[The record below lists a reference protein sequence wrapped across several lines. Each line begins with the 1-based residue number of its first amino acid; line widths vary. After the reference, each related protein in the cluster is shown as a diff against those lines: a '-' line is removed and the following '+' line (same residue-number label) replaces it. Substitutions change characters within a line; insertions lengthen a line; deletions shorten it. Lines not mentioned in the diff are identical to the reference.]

1 MANFNVGEQA
11 DISFPDGTTRR
22 VLVSR
27 LVNPQTLV
35 YECIDL
41 ADQVTKY
48 VVGEAGM
55 RKAK

>member
-1 MANFNVGEQA
+1 MAKFKLGEQA
-11 DISFPDGTTRR
+11 DILLADGTARR
-22 VLVSR
+22 VMVSR
-27 LVNPQTLV
+27 VPNPPGIQ